1 MIVRDEHND
10 NYLVVS
16 YNLIRSDLSDGAKV
30 LLLFMLTCSDDWNFS
45 VAGLASVLNLS
56 TGTVSA
62 RLKELQKAGYLQIR
76 REKNNDGVITSCAW
90 TVRESPRSKIPNVEQ
105 TLANSPRSN
114 LPNVVLPNVDLPNVE
129 KLNGKEITNIRNNN
143 KRNNNGKNILSRPSI
158 SEIADYCSERN
169 NGIDPQAFF
178 DYYEANGW
186 VQGKSKKPVKDWKA
200 CVRTWESRNKHKPK
214 PISDR
219 PKTFEELLNE
229 PPNNPFTDLL
239 KQEGYSI

>member
-1 MIVRDEHND
+1 MIYRTNPND
-10 NYLVVS
+10 NFTKVP
-16 YNLIRSDLSDGAKV
+16 NELIRSDLSDGAFR
-30 LLLFMLTCSDDWNFS
+30 LLAFMLSLPDDWSFS
-45 VAGLASVLNLS
+45 VAGLASMLNTS
-56 TGTVSA
+56 KNVVSF
-62 RLKELQKAGYLQIR
+62 RVKELRQAGYIVIKQDKT
-76 REKNNDGVITSCAW
+76 ETGKFKSNNWDVYD
-90 TVRESPRSKIPNVEQ
+90 IPNRVQVCRDTVCRDTVCRDTVCRDTVCRDSENWDN
-105 TLANSPRSN
+105 TNTIYTKTNNTKTNST
-114 LPNVVLPNVDLPNVE
+114 
-129 KLNGKEITNIRNNN
+129 KTKG
-143 KRNNNGKNILSRPSI
+143 NILSRPSI

-219 PKTFEELLNE
+219 PKTFEELLND